1 MFVLSGVQPCCEPL
15 LEDTF
20 LSEPLFTLSLPF
32 WSLNRF
38 RTEPFLEFF
47 CFVFGCLTESFV
59 EAGMRKTLALALEW
73 FGIARFIK

>member
-1 MFVLSGVQPCCEPL
+1 MVTMYDYV
-15 LEDTF
+15 
-20 LSEPLFTLSLPF
+20 TLSLPF

-59 EAGMRKTLALALEW
+59 EAGMRKTLVLALEW